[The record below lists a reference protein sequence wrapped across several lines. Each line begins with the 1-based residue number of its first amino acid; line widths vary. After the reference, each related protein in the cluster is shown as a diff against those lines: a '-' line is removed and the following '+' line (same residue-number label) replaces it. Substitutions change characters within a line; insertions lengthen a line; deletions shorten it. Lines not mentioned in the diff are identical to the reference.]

1 MYGIGKKI
9 KDESG
14 MILMA
19 STMGI
24 FIILSLLAFYLARF
38 SITET
43 RSGANYI
50 QDIKTRNLAITG
62 AEHGMQVYK
71 ELKSTSEL
79 TGNFN
84 KGSYTVSFDLD
95 NDEVNTSLP
104 FTHYLTMKSSASI
117 DDVKRN
123 IRYILSSFP
132 EAFCFSFYGNNAS
145 SETFNETSSYIGGDM
160 FFNGSVSIGSGT
172 SNGITYIS
180 AGSGGTILS
189 TYPEFPQIDNTLYD
203 DLLDSASL
211 VSGSYTNYAL
221 NFNGSNQYIE
231 VQNNSLINTGSSHTA
246 KTIEA
251 WFKVDSVDF
260 ADHKQTI
267 YEQGGTVRGLNI
279 YIYDGLLYVG
289 GWNEPDGESDW
300 DPGTWL
306 VTDADAITSGTWH
319 HVALTLDASASGN
332 TTNGILKGNISN
344 EYVPFLL
351 ALFAFGIGKA
361 ALMPF
366 HKWLPAAVVA
376 PTPVSALLHAVAVVK
391 AGVFSMLVVITYV
404 FGIDFLSETNGT
416 VWLIW
421 ISSITL
427 LLSSCIAITKD
438 DLKARLA
445 YSTISQLSYIV
456 LGGAISTNIAVQG
469 ALIHIVMHAV
479 GKITLFFAAGAIYVA
494 THLSKISD
502 LNGMGKSM
510 PLTFIAFFIGSLS
523 IIGVPPMGGSWSKF
537 YLMLGS
543 VEKDYL
549 LVIYILA
556 ISTLLNVYY
565 LLEIPAKAF
574 FQPKRTNTQVTK
586 HPLTVYPT
594 FFAAILTIIL
604 FIYIEPLKD
613 ITNLLFGN

>member
-1 MYGIGKKI
+1 MRGNKEKNQTRFFTFYSIAI
-9 KDESG
+9 FAAICIAYSG
-14 MILMA
+14 NLL
-19 STMGI
+19 TLFI
-24 FIILSLLAFYLARF
+24 FY
-38 SITET
+38 E
-43 RSGANYI
+43 
-50 QDIKTRNLAITG
+50 
-62 AEHGMQVYK
+62 V
-71 ELKSTSEL
+71 L
-79 TGNFN
+79 TF
-84 KGSYTVSFDLD
+84 
-95 NDEVNTSLP
+95 
-104 FTHYLTMKSSASI
+104 
-117 DDVKRN
+117 
-123 IRYILSSFP
+123 
-132 EAFCFSFYGNNAS
+132 
-145 SETFNETSSYIGGDM
+145 
-160 FFNGSVSIGSGT
+160 
-172 SNGITYIS
+172 
-180 AGSGGTILS
+180 S
-189 TYPEFPQIDNTLYD
+189 TYPLVAHKQNEEAKRAGRLYMGILVGTSIVF
-203 DLLDSASL
+203 LLPAIIIVWVL
-211 VSGSYTNYAL
+211 
-221 NFNGSNQYIE
+221 
-231 VQNNSLINTGSSHTA
+231 TGSL
-246 KTIEA
+246 
-251 WFKVDSVDF
+251 DF
-260 ADHKQTI
+260 
-267 YEQGGTVRGLNI
+267 
-279 YIYDGLLYVG
+279 
-289 GWNEPDGESDW
+289 S
-300 DPGTWL
+300 
-306 VTDADAITSGTWH
+306 
-319 HVALTLDASASGN
+319 
-332 TTNGILKGNISN
+332 TNGILKGNISN

-366 HKWLPAAVVA
+366 HKWLPAAMVA

-404 FGIDFLSETNGT
+404 FGIDFLTETNGA

-456 LGGAISTNIAVQG
+456 LGGAIATNIAVQG
-469 ALIHIVMHAV
+469 ASIHIVMHAV

-510 PLTFIAFFIGSLS
+510 PLTFMAFFIGSLS

-574 FQPKRTNTQVTK
+574 FQQKRTNIQVTK

-613 ITNLLFGN
+613 ITNLIFGN